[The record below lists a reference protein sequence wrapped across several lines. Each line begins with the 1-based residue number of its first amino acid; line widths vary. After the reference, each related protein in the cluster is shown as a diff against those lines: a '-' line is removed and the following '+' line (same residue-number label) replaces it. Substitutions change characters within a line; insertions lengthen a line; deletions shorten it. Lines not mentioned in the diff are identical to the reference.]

1 MYARYMVKDAIKFAF
16 KRLLGFWLSFI
27 PRLVITFIV
36 TGVISSVVVFGL
48 YYITTMLNLIP
59 AEWQEFAWVYT
70 FIIALIPPAIS
81 INIVL
86 LRVALSKATGQ
97 PVPLWVTPIIRPVF
111 KIFIA
116 GIVSLF
122 LSALGTAALVV
133 PGIFISIR
141 LFFAQ
146 FCIIDHGHGPLQSLK
161 CSWSMT
167 RAAKSDIWKLSF
179 IIFGFILLG
188 VGVWVWMGMP
198 KTPMLN
204 LPGSLPTIN
213 SIVAAK
219 ISWKQ
224 HIYTFIKIVMASLVI
239 LFIASLYVKLSQKEN

>member
-1 MYARYMVKDAIKFAF
+1 MYARYMVRDAIKFAF
-16 KRLLGFWLSFI
+16 RRLFGFWLSAI
-27 PRLVITFIV
+27 PRLVVTFIA
-36 TGVISSVVVFGL
+36 TGILSLAVVLGL
-48 YYITTMLNLIP
+48 YYITNMLNLIP
-59 AEWQEFAWVYT
+59 TGWQEFAWVYT
-70 FIIALIPPAIS
+70 FIIAFIPPAIS

-86 LRVALSKATGQ
+86 LRVALGKTTGQ

-116 GIVSLF
+116 GIVSL
-122 LSALGTAALVV
+122 LLAALGTVALVV

-179 IIFGFILLG
+179 ILFGFLAIG
-188 VGVWVWMGMP
+188 IGIWIWMGMP
-198 KTPMLN
+198 TKPMLT
-204 LPGSLPTIN
+204 LPTIS
-213 SIVAAK
+213 SIGATK
-219 ISWKQ
+219 IHWKQ
-224 HIYTFIKIVMASLVI
+224 FIYAFIKMIIVSLGI
-239 LFIASLYVKLSQKEN
+239 LFTAFLYTKLSQKEN